1 MSKRNKPA
9 YDVDINLE
17 RLAEQYPDA
26 TKELLELT
34 EALNAK
40 QLQRNGAESFLTYV
54 KHMWPDFIE
63 GRHHQIFAE
72 KLERVAR
79 GELKRLIINMPP
91 RHTKSEFASTYFPS
105 WVLGRNSKLKVMQ
118 ITHTAELAFR
128 FGRRVRDIIDSPE
141 YQHVF
146 PGVALKAD
154 SKSAGRWETNA
165 GGEAFYSGIGGAV
178 TGRGADLLVLDD
190 IHSEQDALSPTAL
203 DNAWEYY
210 SSGPRQR
217 LQPGGAIVIVMTRW
231 STKDLTGRL
240 LSKQAEDHADQW
252 EVVEFPAIFPET
264 NKALWPE
271 YWKIEELQGV
281 KASIP
286 VSKWEAQWMQN
297 PTSEEGAILKR
308 EWWKTWDKEE
318 IPEMHFVIQSYD
330 TAFSKKETAD
340 FSAIT
345 TWCVFHPEEDSSRP
359 ALLLLDVKKGRW
371 DFPELKR
378 VAVEQYKYWDPDTI
392 IIEAKASGMPLTDEL
407 RQAGIPVVNY
417 SPGKGQ
423 DKITRENTVAP
434 ILESGMVYVPETRW
448 AEELVEECA
457 AFPFGDY
464 DDLVDSTTQ
473 ALLRYRQGGF
483 IGLESDYYMQ
493 DNEPRRIKEYY

>member
-1 MSKRNKPA
+1 MSKGNKPA
-9 YDVDINLE
+9 YDVDIDLE

-26 TKELLELT
+26 TKELLKLT

-54 KHMWPDFIE
+54 KHMWPDFVE

-105 WVLGRNSKLKVMQ
+105 WVLGRNPKLKVMQ

-128 FGRRVRDIIDSPE
+128 FGRRVRDIIDSPD

-154 SKSAGRWETNA
+154 SKSAGRWETNG

-308 EWWKTWDKEE
+308 EWWKTWSKKE

-340 FSAIT
+340 YSAIT

-423 DKITRENTVAP
+423 DKITRVNTVAP

-493 DNEPRRIKEYY
+493 DNEPRRVKEYY